1 MSSIKPTLFI
11 HIGLPKTGTTALQT
25 ALSASQKLLLE
36 NRIYYPNAF
45 FWGGHH
51 DIARWLKHGSD
62 DTLLINFFDE
72 MKSGCLENAC
82 EKVVISSEGF
92 YYPIASEIERD
103 KATCS
108 LEIRKNLL
116 RLRQVI
122 PEDFNVKIV
131 AYLRRQDLALDSN
144 YNQRVKYSHSFTLSP
159 REFLQR
165 TFERF
170 NRDYDFLLDAWA
182 EVFGIGNIIVRVYEK
197 GQLPDGTIV
206 DFLRNVLQIEDDGL
220 IKKVTASST
229 IENPRLSRDLLEY
242 KRILNKIYSNQ
253 PLMRDQ
259 LYLDFLQVSQQ
270 MEGATKS
277 GNIFTVEERL
287 EILSKYQEGNERVAR
302 KFLGR
307 EDGRLFY
314 DPLPDKEKDPPY
326 PGLSVEKSIEI
337 SWRLHLLEMNRIE
350 KNVDALNA
358 FISQIKGL
366 FGVRVFR
373 KIYRFFKERKASE
386 IYRRIEKSELFDREY
401 YLSTYPVVKETGL
414 DPLQHY
420 LNHGWKEGFNPS
432 RNFNTAEYLLKYPDL
447 ASNDLNPLVHYL
459 QNRK

>member
-1 MSSIKPTLFI
+1 
-11 HIGLPKTGTTALQT
+11 
-25 ALSASQKLLLE
+25 
-36 NRIYYPNAF
+36 
-45 FWGGHH
+45 
-51 DIARWLKHGSD
+51 
-62 DTLLINFFDE
+62 
-72 MKSGCLENAC
+72 
-82 EKVVISSEGF
+82 
-92 YYPIASEIERD
+92 
-103 KATCS
+103 
-108 LEIRKNLL
+108 
-116 RLRQVI
+116 
-122 PEDFNVKIV
+122 
-131 AYLRRQDLALDSN
+131 
-144 YNQRVKYSHSFTLSP
+144 
-159 REFLQR
+159 
-165 TFERF
+165 
-170 NRDYDFLLDAWA
+170 
-182 EVFGIGNIIVRVYEK
+182 
-197 GQLPDGTIV
+197 
-206 DFLRNVLQIEDDGL
+206 
-220 IKKVTASST
+220 
-229 IENPRLSRDLLEY
+229 
-242 KRILNKIYSNQ
+242 
-253 PLMRDQ
+253 
-259 LYLDFLQVSQQ
+259 
-270 MEGATKS
+270 
-277 GNIFTVEERL
+277 
-287 EILSKYQEGNERVAR
+287 VAR